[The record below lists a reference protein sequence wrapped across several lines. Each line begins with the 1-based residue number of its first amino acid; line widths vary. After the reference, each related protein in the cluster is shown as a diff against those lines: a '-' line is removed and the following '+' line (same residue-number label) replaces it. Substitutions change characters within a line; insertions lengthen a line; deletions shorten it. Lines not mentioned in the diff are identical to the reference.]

1 MRLGARAEAAV
12 LLWACALL
20 ALAGSGCRRA
30 ARPDMGGERTVES
43 GVELRFG
50 SASEQ
55 APVATWEFGDGQQAT
70 GRQVTHA
77 WARAG
82 TYTVR
87 ALVEGEEQGRTQVQV
102 VPRPVLRAMPPQ
114 ADIAVFIPELRGNVQ
129 VLVDFYEQLLG
140 SERAMG
146 LLESTPLAWL
156 VLQSVEEGQGIAD
169 PEEGGGFFT
178 LPDFE
183 GTVGVLGVT
192 EGPAAVEALV
202 KEVEGR
208 GVTARREEDGTV
220 YLEQPAGPP
229 WALFVDRGYL
239 YLVVPDSE
247 EARGDE
253 EQGAPESLEARGAQ
267 GLARVLAQVREQG
280 GAGLSEDPLLLELR
294 EKVGPGAVHVFA
306 RGEEAPAEDVRG
318 LWGTLQVA
326 EGRAELE
333 GFIAT
338 RLQEQQGQQAPSPVL
353 LERAP
358 AGPVVALGVSLP
370 PQVLTAL
377 TFGAPGSERRTR
389 MLQRMQELGVEG
401 EQAAALLESLRGDMG
416 LLAWFDAGAF
426 FRNLVQGRQRPE
438 PRGSLLVEAGLTRA
452 EPMATW
458 LVRWLESTGERVEQV
473 REKDGT
479 TRLRL
484 RLLEQPALISVSADR
499 ASLRAGEPLERR
511 PVEDVG
517 RALRERFGQGAF
529 GPGHISLV
537 LDVGR
542 VRAELEAP
550 ERVPGVSPAQLE
562 VMRSLAF
569 TLLEQLPPVE
579 LLFFDY
585 ASEQG
590 GGRFRSRLELRP
602 R

>member
-1 MRLGARAEAAV
+1 MRLSARAEAAV

-30 ARPDMGGERTVES
+30 ARPDMGGERTVEA

-50 SASEQ
+50 SASPE
-55 APVATWEFGDGQQAT
+55 APVATWEFGDGKQAT
-70 GRQVTHA
+70 GREVTHA

-87 ALVEGEEQGRTQVQV
+87 ALVEGEEQGRAQVQV
-102 VPRPVLRAMPPQ
+102 VPRPVLRAIPPQ

-129 VLVDFYEQLLG
+129 VLVDFYEQLVG
-140 SERAMG
+140 TERAME

-156 VLQSVEEGQGIAD
+156 VLQSVEEGEGIVD

-178 LPDFE
+178 LPDFK
-183 GTVGVLGVT
+183 GTVGVLGVA
-192 EGPAAVEALV
+192 EGPAAVGALV
-202 KEVEGR
+202 EEVERR

-220 YLEQPAGPP
+220 YLEQPAGSP

-239 YLVVPDSE
+239 YLVVPDTE
-247 EARGDE
+247 EEPGEGE
-253 EQGAPESLEARGAQ
+253 EQTEPQGPQASEGRDLAGVVALVRG
-267 GLARVLAQVREQG
+267 QG
-280 GAGLSEDPLLLELR
+280 GAGLSEDPLLGELR
-294 EKVGPGAVHVFA
+294 EKVGPGTVHVFA
-306 RGEEAPAEDVRG
+306 REEQVQAGDVRG
-318 LWGTLQVA
+318 LWGTLRVKQDQ
-326 EGRAELE
+326 AELE
-333 GFIAT
+333 GFIAAELPAQ
-338 RLQEQQGQQAPSPVL
+338 REQAPSPAL

-358 AGPVVALGVSLP
+358 AGPVVALWVSLP
-370 PQVLTAL
+370 PQELAAL
-377 TFGAPGSERRTR
+377 TFGAPDSERRTR
-389 MLQRMQELGVEG
+389 TLQRMRELGVEG
-401 EQAAALLESLRGDMG
+401 AQAAALLESLRGDVG
-416 LLAWFDAGAF
+416 LLAWFDAVAF

-452 EPMATW
+452 GPMATW
-458 LVRWLESTGERVEQV
+458 LERWLESTGERVEKG

-484 RLLEQPALISVSADR
+484 RLLEQPAVISVSADR
-499 ASLRAGEPLERR
+499 AALRAGEPLEKR

-529 GPGHISLV
+529 GPGHISLMV
-537 LDVGR
+537 DVGR

-550 ERVPGVSPAQLE
+550 ERVPGVPQAQLD

-585 ASEQG
+585 ASEQS
-590 GGRFRSRLELRP
+590 GGRFRARLELRP